1 MARLAGI
8 ELNDSWKLNY
18 ALTKIKGI
26 GWSRAGEIMKD
37 LRFKDSLRVS
47 DVSAADLSR
56 IAGKLESFT
65 IEGDLERTVRENV
78 QRLKVTGSYRGIRHG
93 RGLPSRG
100 QRTKSNART
109 KRGSRKTVGAFKKDM
124 LAKMTASNK

>member
-26 GWSRAGEIMKD
+26 GWHRSDEIMKT
-37 LRFKDSLRVS
+37 LNLKDKLRVKDIDAS
-47 DVSAADLSR
+47 ILSK
-56 IAGKLESFT
+56 IATRLEDFVV
-65 IEGDLERTVRENV
+65 EGDLQREVRENI
-78 QRLKVTGSYRGIRHG
+78 QRLKVTGSYRGIRHT
-93 RGLPSRG
+93 RGLPTRG

-109 KRGSRKTVGAFKKDM
+109 KRGGRKTVGAFKKEV
-124 LAKMTASNK
+124 LAKIQTATK